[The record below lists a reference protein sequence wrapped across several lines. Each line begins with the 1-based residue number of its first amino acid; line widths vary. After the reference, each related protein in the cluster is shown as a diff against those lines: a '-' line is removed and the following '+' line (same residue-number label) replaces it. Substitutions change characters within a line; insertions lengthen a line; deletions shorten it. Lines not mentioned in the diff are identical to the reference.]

1 MQIGIQI
8 SVDTYVL
15 TDNVSVY
22 SVSQTFDYKN
32 LRRPKYDVSLD
43 NRLMR
48 NLGPVGFVDFAHSRL
63 FFFFPKSLDNVC
75 VIRSSLS
82 TTPVILF
89 TGPALDHAQ

>member
-8 SVDTYVL
+8 SVDTCVL
-15 TDNVSVY
+15 TANVSVH

-43 NRLMR
+43 NHSMR
-48 NLGPVGFVDFAHSRL
+48 NLCPVGFVDLTHSRH
-63 FFFFPKSLDNVC
+63 FFPKSLDNVC
-75 VIRSSLS
+75 VIHSSLS

-89 TGPALDHAQ
+89 TGPSLDHAQ